1 MCPIFRDKRAS
12 TLSSSDNGGKT
23 ISDPRMTD
31 SWTWRERRG
40 AAARAIRIVRHVS
53 NCLLP
58 LQFLAMAECLSY
70 FHVENPFKL
79 ERTLEQSRKSNTLEI
94 VYRVTGYRVAL

>member
-1 MCPIFRDKRAS
+1 
-12 TLSSSDNGGKT
+12 
-23 ISDPRMTD
+23 MTD
-31 SWTWRERRG
+31 FWTWRERRG